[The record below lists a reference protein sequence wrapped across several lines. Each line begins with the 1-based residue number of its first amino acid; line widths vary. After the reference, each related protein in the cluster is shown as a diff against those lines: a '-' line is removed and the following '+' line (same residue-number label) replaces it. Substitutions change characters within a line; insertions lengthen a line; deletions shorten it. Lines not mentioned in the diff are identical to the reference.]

1 MTANLLLAVILNLLT
16 FLIHALGLV
25 ALTRV
30 MDFLVARPLVEGRA
44 WAKPAAVAI
53 LATGLMLLLCVEMAL
68 WAAGFVGVGAFADFD
83 TAFYFST
90 SAFATIGFG
99 DVAPTEEWHL
109 VSSLEGVTG
118 FLIIG
123 WSTAYLVTSG
133 IRFGPFRR
141 DMHF

>member
-1 MTANLLLAVILNLLT
+1 MAANLLLAAILNLLT
-16 FLIHALGLV
+16 FLIHAVGLV
-25 ALTRV
+25 ALTRL
-30 MDFLVARPLVEGRA
+30 MDFLVARPLLEGRA
-44 WAKPAAVAI
+44 WAKLAALAI
-53 LATGLMLLLCVEMAL
+53 LASGLMILICLEMAL
-68 WAAGFVGVGAFADFD
+68 WAAGLIGVGAFADFG

-99 DVAPTEEWHL
+99 DVAPVEKWRL

-133 IRFGPFRR
+133 IRFGPFQR

>member
-1 MTANLLLAVILNLLT
+1 MTTNLLLAVTLNLLT
-16 FLIHALGLV
+16 FLTHALGLV

-30 MDFLVARPLVEGRA
+30 MDFLVARSLLEGYA
-44 WAKPAAVAI
+44 WAKLAAVAI
-53 LATGLMLLLCVEMAL
+53 LATGLMILLCIEMAL
-68 WAAGFVGVGAFADFD
+68 WAAGFIGVGAFADFE

-99 DVAPTEEWHL
+99 DVAPAKEWEL
-109 VSSLEGVTG
+109 ASSLEGVTG

-141 DMHF
+141 DLHF

>member
-1 MTANLLLAVILNLLT
+1 MAANLLLAAILNLLT
-16 FLIHALGLV
+16 FLIHAVGLV
-25 ALTRV
+25 ALTRL
-30 MDFLVARPLVEGRA
+30 MDFLVARPLLEGRV
-44 WAKPAAVAI
+44 WAKLAAVAI
-53 LATGLMLLLCVEMAL
+53 LATGLMILICVEMAL

-99 DVAPTEEWHL
+99 DVAPATEWEL
-109 VSSLEGVTG
+109 ASSLEGVTG

>member
-1 MTANLLLAVILNLLT
+1 MAANLLLAAILNLLT
-16 FLIHALGLV
+16 FLIHAMGLV
-25 ALTRV
+25 ALTRL
-30 MDFLVARPLVEGRA
+30 MGFLVAPPLLEGRL
-44 WAKPAAVAI
+44 WAKLAAVMI
-53 LATGLMLLLCVEMAL
+53 LASGLMVLLCVEMAV
-68 WAAGFVGVGAFADFD
+68 WAMGLIGVGAFDDFG

-99 DVAPTEEWHL
+99 DVAPAEKWRL
-109 VSSLEGVTG
+109 ASSLEGVTG
-118 FLIIG
+118 FLMIG

>member
-1 MTANLLLAVILNLLT
+1 MTANLLLAAILNLLT
-16 FLIHALGLV
+16 FLIHGLGLV
-25 ALTRV
+25 ALTRLT
-30 MDFLVARPLVEGRA
+30 DFLVARPLLEGRA
-44 WAKPAAVAI
+44 WAKLAAVSI
-53 LATGLMLLLCVEMAL
+53 LATGLMFLLCVEMAL
-68 WAAGFVGVGAFADFD
+68 WAAAFVGVGAFADFN

-99 DVAPTEEWHL
+99 DVAPAKEWEL
-109 VSSLEGVTG
+109 ASSLEGTTG

-123 WSTAYLVTSG
+123 WSTAYLVTAG